1 MMRNISSPQC
11 EAWPSINRPD
21 CFAVSS
27 SRCPSARMS
36 GCEDEWPTIPPMSA
50 LITLIVTIKEHLR
63 YFNWGECAARTPTME
78 IACMKSPAHS
88 SDTVNGD
95 PKGVKE
101 QAVREPL
108 RIRITFLE
116 RRQHLPGVAVCE
128 LEPFFASGPFGSREK
143 GVQLLAQPFLLLAA
157 DVFV

>member
-63 YFNWGECAARTPTME
+63 YFNWGGVRRPHSYDGDRLHE
-78 IACMKSPAHS
+78 IACA
-88 SDTVNGD
+88 
-95 PKGVKE
+95 
-101 QAVREPL
+101 
-108 RIRITFLE
+108 F
-116 RRQHLPGVAVCE
+116 
-128 LEPFFASGPFGSREK
+128 
-143 GVQLLAQPFLLLAA
+143 
-157 DVFV
+157 